1 MQQLNAIILSLCQ
14 HLAGNA
20 KNTADKINY
29 LLILASYLLSVLNL
43 VLYLSTE
50 FKAKHQHK

>member
-1 MQQLNAIILSLCQ
+1 MQQLNAIIFSHSH
-14 HLAGNA
+14 HLTVNA

-29 LLILASYLLSVLNL
+29 LLILASYLLSVFNL